1 MRRSAR
7 WDASKLKSG
16 DLVLYDVGGRRGR
29 EGYIR
34 GEFVKWHGNRA
45 EVVDVKR
52 PMGGELSRRIVD
64 IHVLREDQ
72 PLMMDRT
79 ASSSFVEPSHV
90 KKTLKS
96 LRGALKRGEKNIAK
110 MIFDQLRDEVSQMEN
125 RSWPPTT
132 PRELAEAKKYRATA
146 RKLMSEAFPNYYRF
160 ASLRLTPK
168 DKKVIDA
175 FTSMEKMDS
184 SKLTSTG
191 TQLDGNW
198 MGGTGI
204 AFWRDGKIFFRDLGS
219 RSAQTVQNAIKKSA
233 PKNLLGG
240 NSQQRLAAQKVNPY
254 ELFAFR
260 EQIAKLSL
268 PSLPASAPA
277 SVKKA
282 VKDYEAMKDS
292 ILAMIDKVIEPHK
305 KEMSKKASSKLMDAL
320 GIDEKGLTRLKKSLI
335 ERDMSKGSL
344 QSHYTSVL
352 AEVGV
357 KWNALS
363 PAAKSRFDD
372 FRRNLR
378 KGKKASSP
386 ALKALHQAVESSGT
400 RATLTRDSVRVP
412 YPMSNL
418 TMFSV
423 SGDIKAGSPVTFD
436 YRPLKSYSY
445 MITEQPWGLLVKEA

>member
-1 MRRSAR
+1 MKRSAR

-16 DLVLYDVGGRRGR
+16 DLVLYAVGG
-29 EGYIR
+29 EFIR

-45 EVVDVKR
+45 EVIDIKR
-52 PMGGELSRRIVD
+52 ERGPLGRRIVD
-64 IHVLREDQ
+64 IHVLREDR
-72 PLMMDRT
+72 PMMMDRT
-79 ASSSFVEPSHV
+79 ASSWIEPSDV
-90 KKTLKS
+90 LRTLRFLK
-96 LRGALKRGEKNIAK
+96 RALKQHKNNYAK
-110 MIFDQLRDEVSQMEN
+110 IIFDQLRDEVSQLEN

-132 PRELAEAKKYRATA
+132 QSELAEAKKYRATA

-240 NSQQRLAAQKVNPY
+240 DSQQRLAAQMVNPY

-260 EQIAKLSL
+260 EEVAELRL
-268 PSLPASAPA
+268 PTIPSSAPA

-292 ILAMIDKVIEPHK
+292 ILAMIDKIIEPHK
-305 KEMSKKASSKLMDAL
+305 KEMRKKAK
-320 GIDEKGLTRLKKSLI
+320 
-335 ERDMSKGSL
+335 
-344 QSHYTSVL
+344 Q
-352 AEVGV
+352 
-357 KWNALS
+357 
-363 PAAKSRFDD
+363 P
-372 FRRNLR
+372 
-378 KGKKASSP
+378 
-386 ALKALHQAVESSGT
+386 
-400 RATLTRDSVRVP
+400 
-412 YPMSNL
+412 
-418 TMFSV
+418 V
-423 SGDIKAGSPVTFD
+423 S
-436 YRPLKSYSY
+436 
-445 MITEQPWGLLVKEA
+445 EA